1 MSKNVLMN
9 LFFNQDDTTILKKFK
24 DDLKTELETYGDVKK
39 IMIYVSFTI
48 PLKIVLKAFGKL
60 NVLFLK
66 GA

>member
-48 PLKIVLKAFGKL
+48 PRKIVLKAFGKL